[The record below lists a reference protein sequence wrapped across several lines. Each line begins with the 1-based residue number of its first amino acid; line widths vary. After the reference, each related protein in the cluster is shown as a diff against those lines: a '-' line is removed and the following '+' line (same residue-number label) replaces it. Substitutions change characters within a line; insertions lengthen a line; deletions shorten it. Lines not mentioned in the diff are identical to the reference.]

1 MVLQI
6 QDLTIGYKTDKGIVK
21 AVNKATLHVG
31 KGKIVG
37 VVGESGC
44 GKSTMLFA
52 IMGLLG
58 KAGKILGGQILF
70 NGKDQVGNTPA
81 EWRKLRGKDISIIFQ
96 DPMSSLNP
104 AHTVGR
110 QIREV
115 LKNHRIVK
123 PEVKGWLR
131 RRRLKKLEMER
142 VCELMAEVGIPSPR
156 ERYHDYPHQFSGGM
170 QQRILIA
177 IALASEPQVILA
189 DEPTTALDVTIQAQI
204 LDLLKKIN
212 RERST
217 SIVLV
222 THDLAVASEFCD
234 EITVMYAGYIVEQG
248 TVREIIANPKHPYT
262 QGLFKSIPRI
272 TEKKE
277 KLEPIPG
284 NVADLLELG
293 EECPYFSRCPHANPK
308 CLKFVEMI
316 ELTDQHRVRC
326 VLYEGAGESRAS
338 EAGAVN

>member
-21 AVNKATLHVG
+21 AVNKANLHVG

-44 GKSTMLFA
+44 GKSTMLFS

-70 NGKDQVGNTPA
+70 GGRDQVANTPA
-81 EWRKLRGKDISIIFQ
+81 AWRKLRGKDISIIFQ

-123 PEVKGWLR
+123 PEIKGWLR

-142 VCELMAEVGIPSPR
+142 VYQLMEEVGIPSPK

-177 IALASEPQVILA
+177 IALASEPQIILA

-262 QGLFKSIPRI
+262 QGLFRSIPRI
-272 TEKKE
+272 TEEKE
-277 KLEPIPG
+277 KIEPIPG
-284 NVADLLELG
+284 NVVDLFELG
-293 EECPYFSRCPHANPK
+293 EECPYYSRCPHAGPQ

-316 ELTDQHRVRC
+316 ELSEQHRVRC
-326 VLYEGAGESRAS
+326 VLYEGAGEVRAG
-338 EAGAVN
+338 ETGTVN